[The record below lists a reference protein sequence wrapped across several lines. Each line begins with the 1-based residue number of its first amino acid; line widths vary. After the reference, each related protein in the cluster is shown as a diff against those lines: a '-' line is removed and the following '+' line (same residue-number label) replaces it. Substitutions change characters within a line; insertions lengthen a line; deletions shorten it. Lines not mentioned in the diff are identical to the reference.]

1 MLSLA
6 CATAGLVPFTAQP
19 QFRRAVST
27 ATNLHMSTLYDMP
40 VSNHGARVR
49 LLLYKKGL
57 ESEVTIAKP
66 GDLGGLVSE
75 EYKALNPQ
83 CKMPL
88 LVDEDEGVTV
98 YEADAICRHVLDK
111 HADAGPSLVPSTLA
125 GRTRAELICRLH
137 DAYVGPIQGCLYKPA
152 PPFGRFTTRASALR
166 ELRAQLD
173 ELERLADPAGPYLA
187 GDAFSLADATFFPTV
202 AFVVQMLPKFDEAVV
217 SDGAA
222 NPDAAP
228 LDAAAGALGPR
239 LLAWWAHMS
248 TVDAEGM
255 RVLDELRGGLDA
267 WEQPSE
273 RWGDNRWAPLLHAG
287 TRDDAPRTLFDK
299 ILSKEIPS
307 EVVYEDDVCLAFKDI
322 NPAAPTHVLIIPK
335 ERDGLTGLGAAT
347 AEHAGTLGHLMV
359 AAAKIAK
366 QEGLDDFR
374 VVTNNGESAGQ
385 SVFHLHLHLIGG
397 RELAWPPG

>member
-1 MLSLA
+1 MSALFLA
-6 CATAGLVPFTAQP
+6 AAAFVPFTGP
-19 QFRRAVST
+19 RRALS
-27 ATNLHMSTLYDMP
+27 AANNLQMSTLYDMP

-57 ESEVTIAKP
+57 ESDVKIAKP

-217 SDGAA
+217 RDAGRTDT
-222 NPDAAP
+222 DAAP

>member
-1 MLSLA
+1 MSAVFLA
-6 CATAGLVPFTAQP
+6 AAAFVPFTSP
-19 QFRRAVST
+19 RRAVG
-27 ATNLHMSTLYDMP
+27 ATNTLQMSTLYDMP

-57 ESEVTIAKP
+57 ESEVAIAKP

-217 SDGAA
+217 RDAGRTDT
-222 NPDAAP
+222 DAAP

>member
-1 MLSLA
+1 M
-6 CATAGLVPFTAQP
+6 G
-19 QFRRAVST
+19 
-27 ATNLHMSTLYDMP
+27 
-40 VSNHGARVR
+40 
-49 LLLYKKGL
+49 
-57 ESEVTIAKP
+57 
-66 GDLGGLVSE
+66 
-75 EYKALNPQ
+75 
-83 CKMPL
+83 
-88 LVDEDEGVTV
+88 
-98 YEADAICRHVLDK
+98 
-111 HADAGPSLVPSTLA
+111 
-125 GRTRAELICRLH
+125 
-137 DAYVGPIQGCLYKPA
+137 
-152 PPFGRFTTRASALR
+152 
-166 ELRAQLD
+166 D
-173 ELERLADPAGPYLA
+173 ELDQQRLERWRDRPH
-187 GDAFSLADATFFPTV
+187 
-202 AFVVQMLPKFDEAVV
+202 
-217 SDGAA
+217 AA
-222 NPDAAP
+222 
-228 LDAAAGALGPR
+228 
-239 LLAWWAHMS
+239 
-248 TVDAEGM
+248 
-255 RVLDELRGGLDA
+255 DELRGGLDA